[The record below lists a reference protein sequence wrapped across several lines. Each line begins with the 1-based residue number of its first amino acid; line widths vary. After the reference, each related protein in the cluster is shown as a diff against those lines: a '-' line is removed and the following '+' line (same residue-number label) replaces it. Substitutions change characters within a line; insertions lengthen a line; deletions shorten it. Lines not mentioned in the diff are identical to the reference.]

1 MILMTAQRSI
11 SHNLAT
17 TLAVAFALILTMVA
31 EIAAQ
36 GMDPKVA
43 VRSARGIVVA
53 PATDE
58 MQAIGSGQ
66 SVNSWDDR
74 FGHGKVAALNGWGS
88 VVALDN
94 SGNVYVGGNFTKAG
108 SVDKANHISVWN
120 GETWTNIGDGLNG
133 PVSSINVIGGDVYVG
148 GTFTLAGAA
157 PSSQNLV
164 KWNGKKWESIGDG
177 LPGLVTDVELYDGSI
192 YVSGWFSN
200 AGNNGASFVAR
211 WDGKQWQPL
220 SQGVNGWVSSM
231 VVYDGKLIVAGLF
244 TEAAGVTGT
253 RYIAAWDGS
262 KWSSLGSGA
271 NDLMLTVTT
280 DGKHLYAGGAF
291 TSVSNV
297 AGTSYIARWDG
308 KKWSSLGYGVDD
320 WVSGIHVEGENVAV
334 GGWFRKAF
342 NGSDNALVSK
352 RLASFNTSSGLWTC
366 IGNGVSY
373 PVEQDAVVLSVAQ
386 SKGNVYV
393 AGVFNM
399 TGSTSAL
406 GFGRWI
412 DESIHYYETPK
423 LVSPANH
430 TVVYG
435 GSAQLA
441 WEGVD
446 GVVGYT
452 IQISNDP
459 SFSTIVKSA
468 SVQTPEYTF
477 HNVAPSVDYYWRVRS
492 EFAYTS
498 SNWSDNYHFVR
509 GVATSIEDETAQPG
523 EFRLLQN
530 YPNPF
535 NPSTTIAYVL
545 GESAHVTI
553 TVHSADGRLV
563 STLVSGTVP
572 AGTYTASFDAKNLSS
587 GVYLYRMQ
595 TPKNVITRTMTLV
608 K

>member
-1 MILMTAQRSI
+1 MSPLQSI
-11 SHNLAT
+11 SPKSNI
-17 TLAVAFALILTMVA
+17 ALIFAFVMVA
-31 EIAAQ
+31 ITAASAFSQ

-43 VRSARGIVVA
+43 LRAARDITYTGPGNEI
-53 PATDE
+53 
-58 MQAIGSGQ
+58 QAIGSGQ

-74 FGHGKVAALNGWGS
+74 FGHGKSAALNGWGS
-88 VVALDN
+88 VVALDKD
-94 SGNVYVGGNFTKAG
+94 GNVYVGGNFTKAG
-108 SVDKANHISVWN
+108 SVGNANHISYWN
-120 GETWTNIGDGLNG
+120 GENWTNVGDGLNG
-133 PVSSINVIGGDVYVG
+133 PVSSINVIEGVVYVG

-157 PSSQNLV
+157 PSSQNLA
-164 KWNGKKWESIGDG
+164 KWNGSKWESIGDG
-177 LPGLVTDVELYDGSI
+177 LPGLVTDVEMYNGSL

-200 AGNNGASFVAR
+200 AGSNGASYIAR

-220 SQGVNGWVSSM
+220 GQGVNGWVSGM
-231 VVYDGKLIVAGLF
+231 AIFDGKLIAAGLF
-244 TEAAGVTGT
+244 TSASNVSGT

-262 KWSSLGSGA
+262 KWSALGNGA

-280 DGKHLYAGGAF
+280 DGNSLYAGGAF

-308 KKWSSLGYGVDD
+308 QKWSSLGNGVDD
-320 WVSGIHVEGENVAV
+320 WVSGIHVDGDNVAV
-334 GGWFRKAF
+334 GGWFRTAS
-342 NGSDNALVSK
+342 NGVGNSILSK
-352 RLASFNTSSGLWTC
+352 RLASFSTSSGLWTS

-373 PVEQDAVVLSVAQ
+373 PVDKEAVVLSVAQ
-386 SKGNVYV
+386 AKGNVYV

-412 DESIHYYETPK
+412 DESVQYYETPK

-435 GSAQLA
+435 GSASLK
-441 WEGVD
+441 WGGVD
-446 GVVGYT
+446 GAVGYT
-452 IQISNDP
+452 IQVSNDP
-459 SFSTIVKSA
+459 SFSTVVKSA
-468 SVQTPEYTF
+468 TVYTSEYTLQ
-477 HNVAPSVDYYWRVRS
+477 NVSPSVDYYWRVRS
-492 EFAYTS
+492 EFAYS
-498 SNWSDNYHFVR
+498 SSYWSDSHHFVR
-509 GVATSIEDETAQPG
+509 GVATSVEDETAQPG
-523 EFRLLQN
+523 EFKLLQN

-545 GESAHVTI
+545 GESAQVTI

-563 STLVSGTVP
+563 ATLVNGTVS
-572 AGTYTASFDAKNLSS
+572 AGSYTASFDAKNLSS

-595 TPKNVITRTMTLV
+595 TPKNVITRTMTLI